1 MPQLGPGIQA
11 HVCVHDY
18 ESNVQCFGVITTE
31 HTSQGQLLNIL
42 KSQVIFFSSRAT
54 ETCDEVESLR
64 PPRFFNEDGVI
75 RPYRLR
81 DGTGNQMLQVG
92 EEISYKLRLI

>member
-1 MPQLGPGIQA
+1 MYTRSFW
-11 HVCVHDY
+11 V
-18 ESNVQCFGVITTE
+18 
-31 HTSQGQLLNIL
+31 IL
-42 KSQVIFFSSRAT
+42 KSSYTFSSRAT
-54 ETCDEVESLR
+54 ETSDEVESLR

-92 EEISYKLRLI
+92 EEITY